1 MTETNSGTQEASAMA
16 EVVVTVDHVY
26 LPLDEGGNVRTDWA
40 VTNVSTTK
48 VSKRPRLQAPAD
60 LTGRK
65 KSFQAHR
72 PSAQAIP
79 RRSLTV
85 TKRPPGISPPQCT
98 SPQLSFGSIE
108 DTLSTYAGRR

>member
-65 KSFQAHR
+65 SR
-72 PSAQAIP
+72 SSTPTVCSSNSAPFANRYDKTARNLLAAIH
-79 RRSLTV
+79 LAAAT
-85 TKRPPGISPPQCT
+85 IW
-98 SPQLSFGSIE
+98 LN
-108 DTLSTYAGRR
+108 